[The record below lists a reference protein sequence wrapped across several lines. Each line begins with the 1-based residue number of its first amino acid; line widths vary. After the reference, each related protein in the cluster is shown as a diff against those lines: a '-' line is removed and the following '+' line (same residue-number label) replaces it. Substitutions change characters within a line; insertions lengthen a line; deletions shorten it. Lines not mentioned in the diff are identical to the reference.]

1 MFYTSDGKKPV
12 ENAACALG
20 WTSLAIGLTELLAPD
35 SIQQWMGLDD
45 KRSQRG
51 LLRLLGVRELLHGV
65 SLLTSGNDADKIRA
79 GLWGR
84 VAGDVLDGALL
95 GAAAMRS
102 KSPSGFAAV
111 AAMVAPVVVADIVYA
126 IEAER
131 QPQSWPQ
138 RLLARV
144 WG

>member
-1 MFYTSDGKKPV
+1 MFYTPDGKKPV

-20 WTSLAIGLTELLAPD
+20 WTSLAIGLTELLAPS
-35 SIQQWMGLDD
+35 SIQQWMRLDE

-51 LLRLLGVRELLHGV
+51 MLRLLGVREILHGI
-65 SLLTSGNDADKIRA
+65 SLLTSGQDCDKLRA
-79 GLWGR
+79 ALWGR

-95 GAAAMRS
+95 GAAAMRT

-111 AAMVAPVVVADIVYA
+111 AAMVAPVVVADLVYA

-131 QPQSWPQ
+131 RPKSLPQ
-138 RLLARV
+138 RLLSRV
-144 WG
+144 